1 MKKKK
6 AALYIRVST
15 NHQIDKDS
23 LPLQRKDLITYSE
36 VILGISD
43 YEIFE
48 DAGYSGKNIERP
60 AYQDMMRRCRE
71 GEFSHI
77 LVWKIDRIS
86 RNLLDF
92 ASMYTELKK
101 LGIVFVSK
109 NEQFDTSAAI
119 GEAML
124 KIILVFAELER
135 NMTSERVSAVM
146 VDRAKKGLWNG
157 ANIPYGYNWNKEAK
171 FPVVNEEEAI
181 IVRQIF
187 EKYAALQS
195 LRKVVSWLLSQNIPT
210 KRGGRWQTRTLQ
222 QMLNNPF
229 YIGTL
234 RYNYKNAARGKTKP
248 QEEWIVKENN
258 HQGIVDKEL
267 FDICQTVL
275 TRNINFTDKDR
286 KIKHVFHVNI
296 FAGIMRCNCCGKTL
310 KAQIGKARNSGIQFA
325 SYHCL
330 ARYDYDTNC
339 TNQFMYHDELVG
351 NFVFNYIHNL
361 LSAKKVIGSMRS
373 PKELQHYLLNGNC
386 FSDVLGIAEIED
398 LYMSLKTNFVNN
410 YSKKNVVPI
419 DDSSVDKIKQEITK
433 KERALER
440 LNKLFLYDDEA
451 MPEAQY
457 IVTKNKLRKEIL
469 DLNEKLAEVSTPANN
484 ITDDSFITNASNL
497 LLLKIFQSDEYIDFV
512 ELVSIIDKPALR
524 EFVLSVIT
532 KITTDKKKILSI
544 EFVNGSIHHFAYK

>member
-1 MKKKK
+1 MDKKK

-23 LPLQRKDLITYSE
+23 LPLQRKDLITYAE

-60 AYQDMMRRCRE
+60 AYQDMMRRCRT

-92 ASMYTELKK
+92 TSMYAELKN
-101 LGIVFVSK
+101 LGIVFISK

-119 GEAML
+119 GKAML
-124 KIILVFAELER
+124 QIILVFAELER
-135 NMTSERVSAVM
+135 NMTSERVSATM
-146 VDRAKKGLWNG
+146 LDRAKKGLWNG
-157 ANIPYGYNWNKEAK
+157 ANIPYGYTWSKEAK
-171 FPVVNEEEAI
+171 FPIVNEEEAA
-181 IVRQIF
+181 IVKQIF
-187 EKYAALQS
+187 EKYASLQS
-195 LRKVVSWLLSQNIPT
+195 LRKVVNWLLSQNIPT
-210 KRGGRWQTRTLQ
+210 KRGGRWQTRTIQ

-229 YIGTL
+229 YTGTL
-234 RYNYKNAARGKTKP
+234 RYNYKSAARGKTKP
-248 QEEWIVKENN
+248 QEEWIIMENT
-258 HQGIVDKEL
+258 HQGIVDKDL
-267 FDICQTVL
+267 FDTCQTVL
-275 TRNINFTDKDR
+275 TRNINFTDKER

-330 ARYDYDTNC
+330 ARYDFDTTC

-373 PKELQHYLLNGNC
+373 PKELQHYLLYGNC
-386 FSDVLGIAEIED
+386 FADVLGIAEID
-398 LYMSLKTNFVNN
+398 SLYMSLKGSFASSHT
-410 YSKKNVVPI
+410 KKNVIPI
-419 DDSSVDKIKQEITK
+419 EDNSVDKIKQEIAK

-440 LNKLFLYDDEA
+440 LNHLFLYDDEA

-457 IVTKNKLRKEIL
+457 IVTKNKLRQEIL
-469 DLNEKLAEVSTPANN
+469 DLNEKLAEVFAPANN
-484 ITDDSFITNASNL
+484 VTDDSFISNASSL
-497 LLLKIFQSDEYIDFV
+497 VLLKIFQSDDYIDFV
-512 ELVSIIDKPALR
+512 ELVSIMDKPALR

-532 KITTDKKKILSI
+532 KIVVDKKRILSI
-544 EFVNGSIHHFAYK
+544 EFANGSIHHFAYK

>member
-1 MKKKK
+1 MGKK

-15 NHQIDKDS
+15 NYQIDKDS
-23 LPLQRKDLITYSE
+23 LPLQRKDLITYAE
-36 VILGISD
+36 VILGITD

-48 DAGYSGKNIERP
+48 DAGYSGKNVERP
-60 AYQDMMRRCRE
+60 AYQDMMRRCRS

-86 RNLLDF
+86 RNLVDF
-92 ASMYTELKK
+92 AAMYEELKK
-101 LGIVFVSK
+101 LGITFVSK

-119 GEAML
+119 GGAML

-157 ANIPYGYNWNKEAK
+157 ANIPYGYNWNKETK
-171 FPVVNEEEAI
+171 YPVVNEEEAA

-187 EKYAALQS
+187 EKYATLQS
-195 LRKVVSWLLSQNIPT
+195 LRKVVNWLISENIST

-234 RYNYKNAARGKTKP
+234 RYNYKSAARGATKP
-248 QEEWIVKENN
+248 KEEWIIKENN
-258 HQGIVDKEL
+258 HPPLIENAL
-267 FDICQTVL
+267 FDECQKIL
-275 TRNINFTDKDR
+275 TRNINFTDKER

-296 FAGIMRCNCCGKTL
+296 FAGIMRCGYCGKTL
-310 KAQIGKARNSGIQFA
+310 KAQIGRLRTNGVQLA

-330 ARYDYDTNC
+330 ARYEFDTCC

-361 LSAKKVIGSMRS
+361 LSAKKAIGNMRS

-386 FSDVLGIAEIED
+386 FTDVLGIAEIDD
-398 LYMSLKTNFVNN
+398 LFLSLKTN
-410 YSKKNVVPI
+410 YASSHTKKNVMAI
-419 DDSSVDKIKQEITK
+419 DDSSIEKIKQEIAK

-440 LNKLFLYDDEA
+440 LNHLFLYDDEA

-469 DLNEKLAEVSTPANN
+469 DLNEKLTEVSTPANN
-484 ITDDSFITNASNL
+484 ITDDSFITNATNL
-497 LLLKIFQSDEYIDFV
+497 LLLKILQSEDYIDFV
-512 ELVSIIDKPALR
+512 ELVSVIDKPALR

-532 KITTDKKKILSI
+532 KITLDKKRILSI
-544 EFVNGSIHHFAYK
+544 EFANGSIHHFAYK

>member
-23 LPLQRKDLITYSE
+23 LPLQRKDLITYAE

-60 AYQDMMRRCRE
+60 AYQDMMRRCRN

-92 ASMYTELKK
+92 ASMYSELKN

-146 VDRAKKGLWNG
+146 LDRAKKGLWNG
-157 ANIPYGYNWNKEAK
+157 SNIPFGYNWNKEVK
-171 FPVVNEEEAI
+171 FPVVNEEEAA

-187 EKYAALQS
+187 EMYAEAKS
-195 LRKVVSWLLSQNIPT
+195 LKKVLDWLITTGVPT
-210 KRGGRWQTRTLQ
+210 KRGGSWNTNTVY
-222 QMLNNPF
+222 QMITNPF
-229 YIGTL
+229 YAGTL
-234 RYNYKNAARGKTKP
+234 RYNYKSAARGALKP
-248 QEEWIVKENN
+248 KEQWIIKEDN
-258 HQGIVDKEL
+258 HPALVDKGL
-267 FDICQTVL
+267 FDKCQSVL
-275 TRNINFTDKDR
+275 KTNSSYANKTGKNR
-286 KIKHVFHVNI
+286 KVIHINI
-296 FAGIMRCNCCGKTL
+296 FGGIIKCDSCNMTL
-310 KAQIGKARNSGIQFA
+310 RAQIGRVRASGIRYS
-325 SYHCL
+325 SYCCVSKYQVNL
-330 ARYDYDTNC
+330 NC
-339 TNQFMYHDELVG
+339 SNHGNYHDEFIG
-351 NFVFNYIHNL
+351 NFVFNYISNIID
-361 LSAKKVIGSMRS
+361 AKKSISSMRS
-373 PKELQHYLLNGNC
+373 PKELEHHLLYGSC
-386 FSDVLGIAEIED
+386 FADVVGIAEID
-398 LYMSLKTNFVNN
+398 SLYMSLKTNSARSYGN
-410 YSKKNVVPI
+410 KPNV
-419 DDSSVDKIKQEITK
+419 SSDVGNADKIQADIAK

-451 MPEAQY
+451 MPEAEY
-457 IVTKNKLRKEIL
+457 IVTKNKLRQEIL
-469 DLNEKLAEVSTPANN
+469 TLNEKLTELSLPADNGS
-484 ITDDSFITNASNL
+484 DDAFIVNASNL
-497 LLLKIFQSDEYIDFV
+497 ILFKFFEAAQEINFV
-512 ELVSIIDKPALR
+512 ELVEVADKPVLR
-524 EFVLSVIT
+524 DFVQAVIS
-532 KITTDKKKILSI
+532 KITVNNHKVTSI
-544 EFVNGSIHHFAYK
+544 EFANGSVHHFAYK